1 MTEPVNRW
9 QPVTSEY
16 QEELE
21 PRPRRS
27 LRDRLW
33 KRAARSGDAG
43 QAEKARKAEKAERAE
58 SKAPAGIL
66 GIIWFYL
73 LNAAAYFVSGS
84 VLLSFP
90 LSDTAYK
97 LMRHGHAIVPF
108 PVRQVED
115 IPFVNVLAESLFIMA
130 VVSAA
135 VAVLWMARF
144 RAARWITLCY
154 AGAWL
159 VRNAVYLFAGRLSL
173 SAAPLAAGSRQVLL
187 ADSIAEA
194 LIFLYLLV
202 NLRGAREGQKLR
214 T

>member
-9 QPVTSEY
+9 RPVTSEY

-21 PRPRRS
+21 PRNRKS
-27 LRDRLW
+27 LRGRLW
-33 KRAARSGDAG
+33 KRAPRRE
-43 QAEKARKAEKAERAE
+43 EKSPEQ
-58 SKAPAGIL
+58 SKAPAGIV

-73 LNAAAYFVSGS
+73 LNAAAYFISGS

-90 LSDTAYK
+90 LSDFAYK
-97 LMRHGHAIVPF
+97 LMRHGHAVIPF
-108 PVRQVED
+108 PVRQLED
-115 IPFVNVLAESLFIMA
+115 VPFVNVLAESLFIMA

-135 VAVLWMARF
+135 VAVLWMAHY

-159 VRNAVYLFAGRLSL
+159 MRNAFYLLAGRF
-173 SAAPLAAGSRQVLL
+173 SAPTAPPPPDSREVLL
-187 ADSIAEA
+187 ANSLAEA